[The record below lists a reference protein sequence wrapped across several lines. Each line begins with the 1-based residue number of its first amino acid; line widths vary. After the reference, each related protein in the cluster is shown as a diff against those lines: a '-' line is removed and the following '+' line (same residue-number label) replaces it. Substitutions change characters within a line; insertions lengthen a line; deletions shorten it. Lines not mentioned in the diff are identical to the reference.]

1 MTVGLGGER
10 LIQETLEEGVKD
22 NRGLDRTERTTDTRQ
37 LGRAVPEARL
47 GVANTERRAKG

>member
-22 NRGLDRTERTTDTRQ
+22 NRGLDRTEGTTDTCQ

-47 GVANTERRAKG
+47 GVANTERRTKG